1 VTLAAPEE
9 DAMNWLDNV
18 SSDSE
23 HRIAPACLFSGH
35 WQFRPHPY
43 AELQTCRIV
52 MDVAEPRVV
61 AAQWLEHGVPQDLD
75 SGQLED
81 LTRELVQGEVHHQ
94 PTRWGLKE
102 CTMLPTWARPSFSE
116 DQIEELERIEGYLID
131 AESDESVE
139 TVLAVRDEF
148 LKGIGMTHRDMYR
161 AVRQPQHGLSNRK
174 GGRGLAN

>member
-1 VTLAAPEE
+1 
-9 DAMNWLDNV
+9 MNWFDNV
-18 SSDSE
+18 SSDCDQP
-23 HRIAPACLFSGH
+23 IAAACLMHGH
-35 WQFRPHPY
+35 WRHQRNPFTDPV
-43 AELQTCRIV
+43 LCRVV

-61 AAQWLEHGVPQDLD
+61 AAQVIEHGMVEDLE
-75 SGQLED
+75 SSELED
-81 LTRELVQGEVHHQ
+81 LTQVLVSQDVHRQ
-94 PTRWGLKE
+94 ARAWGFSA
-102 CTMLPTWARPSFSE
+102 CIRLPTWARPSFSE

-174 GGRGLAN
+174 GGRGLAS